1 MQQPQTPTL
10 TKEELRMN
18 LRSKIQAS
26 SIRRLNR
33 NAKETKLNDL
43 QNQIKQK
50 FGQDIDLN
58 KIMQQMNVS
67 GK

>member
-1 MQQPQTPTL
+1 MNSEKTPL
-10 TKEELRMN
+10 SKDELRMN

-26 SIRRLNR
+26 SIRRLNKT
-33 NAKETKLNDL
+33 AKETKLNEL
-43 QNQIKQK
+43 QNQIKQN